1 MFSQADSLL
10 TDSLGIEGI
19 ETKNFGTLINLGNT
33 YTYTCAQYRFSSRFG
48 VEDSGEQIC
57 TRYRKQKIPIYSNSF
72 LVAGVAPSL
81 TPPSLLYIAH
91 IMMRKHMAEY
101 V

>member
-1 MFSQADSLL
+1 MGEGEGGSSSEFSQADSLL

-48 VEDSGEQIC
+48 VEDSILRYFLKNRS
-57 TRYRKQKIPIYSNSF
+57 TRKIESILPALSDVLN
-72 LVAGVAPSL
+72 
-81 TPPSLLYIAH
+81 H
-91 IMMRKHMAEY
+91 
-101 V
+101 